1 MQCTCPTSTET
12 RPILAYQSSRASQR
26 KRQVDQS
33 LLPDDAE
40 MPDTSIAEPG
50 KDERS
55 DWECLEI
62 DDPRYTDEDLKDLGR
77 PGRRRHVGD
86 QDPMLFSNEQEP
98 NTMRSG
104 SRDSAKAN
112 GQNTQGK
119 IGEESRP
126 HVENA
131 IDAMNIRLQR
141 AGNAVIPHR
150 RTRST
155 CSMCG
160 RKRAIEL
167 RVGAEYC
174 SQEHPAEGQGKRAW

>member
-1 MQCTCPTSTET
+1 MQCICPTSTET
-12 RPILAYQSSRASQR
+12 RTILAHQLSRASQR

-40 MPDTSIAEPG
+40 MPDTSIAEPE
-50 KDERS
+50 KDELS

-86 QDPMLFSNEQEP
+86 QDPILFGSEQEP

-104 SRDSAKAN
+104 SRDSPKAN

-119 IGEESRP
+119 TREESRP
-126 HVENA
+126 HVEYA
-131 IDAMNIRLQR
+131 IDAMKARLHR
-141 AGNAVIPHR
+141 AGNAALPHR
-150 RTRST
+150 RTQST

-160 RKRAIEL
+160 RKRATEL
-167 RVGAEYC
+167 RIGAEY
-174 SQEHPAEGQGKRAW
+174 

>member
-1 MQCTCPTSTET
+1 
-12 RPILAYQSSRASQR
+12 LAHQLSRAGQR

-50 KDERS
+50 QDELS

-86 QDPMLFSNEQEP
+86 QDPTLFSSEQEP
-98 NTMRSG
+98 NRMRSG
-104 SRDSAKAN
+104 SRDSAKED

-119 IGEESRP
+119 TREESRP
-126 HVENA
+126 PVEIA
-131 IDAMNIRLQR
+131 IDAMKTRLQR
-141 AGNAVIPHR
+141 AGNAVISRR

-174 SQEHPAEGQGKRAW
+174 SQEHPAEGQRKHAW